1 MDNSSKKGDQEL
13 LEKLMEKETEIS
25 TLRKQLLDVNRKVAD
40 SNNELDIQDLMK
52 QNAQLRNVVE

>member
-25 TLRKQLLDVNRKVAD
+25 KLRKQLLDVNRKVAD

-52 QNAQLRNVVE
+52 QNT